1 MVVVFLLP
9 SVLCNCASSLIV
21 VVRGGTSCASSLIV
35 VVRGGTSA
43 FTLDERGASRDFGGS
58 VNAGAW

>member
-9 SVLCNCASSLIV
+9 SVLCNCASGLIVVCNCASGLIV
-21 VVRGGTSCASSLIV
+21 VVRGGTSLHFD
-35 VVRGGTSA
+35 R
-43 FTLDERGASRDFGGS
+43 RDFGGS

>member
-9 SVLCNCASSLIV
+9 SVLCNCASGLIV
-21 VVRGGTSCASSLIV
+21 VCNCASGLIV

>member
-9 SVLCNCASSLIV
+9 SVLCN
-21 VVRGGTSCASSLIV
+21 CASSLIV